1 LAALLLAV
9 PAAAHADVLIDNVD
23 GRSIGADGTVQRFTG
38 LLIDDQGRIEQI
50 LLRGERRPPRPDFRL
65 DGKGRVL
72 MPGLIVT
79 QRGLMAQALARI
91 APAAPEARPR
101 PEDRDQALIEVQK
114 LLLERGV
121 TTVADIGTTIEDWQA
136 YRRAGDLGTLS
147 VRIVAYAASVED
159 LVLIAGPRPTPWLY
173 DGRLRGLGLRIDFAL
188 PPATRPPARPARPG
202 EAVIPLKNLLSR
214 AGIDGFQP
222 AIVLRER
229 GALPLALDAIGEIAQ
244 TYKGERRWRI
254 ELDAMPTAAELP
266 RLAAAGAVLGLT
278 PAGLQAAPSPTP
290 EAPVGLPELA
300 QAKVRFTFGAGGAL
314 AAPFDGVAAALRRE
328 EALAALGPGAA
339 WAAFAEG
346 TIGRITVGQRADL
359 VLLDR
364 DPLLASATELR
375 ALRVVQTWVGGKLV
389 YQAKDEAAPSPAAPR

>member
-1 LAALLLAV
+1 MVPLPGSGRILAALLLAV

-159 LVLIAGPRPTPWLY
+159 LVLM
-173 DGRLRGLGLRIDFAL
+173 